1 MAGAIF
7 RWRRWRWL
15 LVPLLLFGL
24 LLSMSDPLYRYAAAR
39 TPAFAFPACQKA
51 WAHRGYAAAGG
62 ENSLAGIAEAFRRG
76 AAGVEIDVLFDP
88 ELDDFV
94 VSHDR
99 PYTLFDGQPLRLESV
114 LSRFPRSGLFWLD
127 AKDLRKL
134 SPWTA
139 HQATHRLSALL
150 ERYGLTE
157 RAFVESSQPLY
168 LSWLADQGVHT
179 SYAISP
185 NDRKYSAS
193 LYRLHAA
200 VMKLAYAFVGADAI
214 SMTAARYTPVTAA
227 TFDEAAILLST
238 VNDAGMLRYLSAR
251 PEVKVVL
258 TDEDHYAVTACAD
271 RPRR

>member
-1 MAGAIF
+1 MAGATA

-15 LVPLLLFGL
+15 LVPLFLFGL
-24 LLSMSDPLYRYAAAR
+24 LLSLSDLLYRQAAAR
-39 TPAFAFPACQKA
+39 ASAFVFASCQKA
-51 WAHRGYAAAGG
+51 WAHRGHAATGG
-62 ENSLAGIAEAFRRG
+62 ENSLRAVAEAFRRG

-99 PYTLFDGQPLRLESV
+99 PYTLFDGRPLRLEAV
-114 LSRFPRSGLFWLD
+114 LSSAPRNGLFWLD

-185 NDRKYSAS
+185 NDRKYGAP

-200 VMKLAYAFVGADAI
+200 FMKLAYAFVGADAF
-214 SMTAARYTPVTAA
+214 SMNAARYTPVTAA
-227 TFDEAAILLST
+227 TFGEAAILLST
-238 VNDAGMLRYLSAR
+238 VNDAGLLRHLSAL
-251 PEVKVVL
+251 PEVKAIL

-271 RPRR
+271 RSRR